1 MAPSIL
7 IDFDTVQA
15 AAENP
20 VGGVEHVESV
30 NPHRGEIRMLD
41 GIAIVDRA
49 NDLYA
54 AWKDIRGD
62 AFWVP
67 GHIPGRPLFPGV
79 LMVEAAA
86 QLASYICLT
95 RMERDAFMG
104 FSGIKSA
111 KFRGQVVP
119 GNRLHLVAK
128 LRELKPR
135 RCTCDAQG
143 LVNGELVFETTVQGM
158 FF

>member
-7 IDFDTVQA
+7 LDFETVQA
-15 AAENP
+15 AASDP
-20 VGGVEHVESV
+20 VGGVSHVESI

-41 GIAIVDRA
+41 GIATADRETGI
-49 NDLYA
+49 YS
-54 AWKDIRGD
+54 AWKDIRED
-62 AFWVP
+62 AFWVS

-95 RMERDAFMG
+95 QMDRNAFMG

-119 GNRLHLVAK
+119 GDRLYLVAK

-143 LVNGELVFETTVQGM
+143 LVNGDLVFETTVQGM